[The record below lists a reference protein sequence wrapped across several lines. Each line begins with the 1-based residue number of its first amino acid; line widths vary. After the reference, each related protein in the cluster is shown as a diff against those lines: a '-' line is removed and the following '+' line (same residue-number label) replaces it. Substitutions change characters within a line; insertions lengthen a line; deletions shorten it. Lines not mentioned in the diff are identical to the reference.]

1 MKKIILGICFCI
13 LLNTNQAEASWG
25 YKYYD
30 AGSIYAGTIFPQS
43 VGRDINCSAKPVDIH
58 KLKRGESASR
68 NILKL
73 IEVGDASISEA
84 ARNGRIKKIHYVDT
98 QVSKVYIPLLF
109 LPIYAKETKT
119 IVYGE

>member
-1 MKKIILGICFCI
+1 MKKIILGICVCI
-13 LLNTNQAEASWG
+13 MLGTIKAEASWG
-25 YKYYD
+25 YKYFD
-30 AGSIYAGTIFPQS
+30 AGGLYAGTKFPQS
-43 VGRDINCSAKPVDIH
+43 VATDINSSENPVDIY

-68 NILKL
+68 NILRL
-73 IEVGDASISEA
+73 IEIGDASINTA

-98 QVSKVYIPLLF
+98 QISKVYIPILF